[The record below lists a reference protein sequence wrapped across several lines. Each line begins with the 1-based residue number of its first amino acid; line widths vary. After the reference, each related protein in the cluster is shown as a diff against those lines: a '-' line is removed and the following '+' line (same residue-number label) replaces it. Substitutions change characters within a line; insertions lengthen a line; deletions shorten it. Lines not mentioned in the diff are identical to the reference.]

1 MRHFKHWTSI
11 YWPTTHWSCFSN
23 IFPTWKTALSLW
35 TENVSNECR
44 PYRLRA
50 FIKEIKGALIFAT
63 IHFLIKNADL
73 KALNVN
79 LSADNTLKLFF
90 KYLSNLENHF
100 FSLNR
105 KCSKWLHPFNSSNLT
120 FVGYF
125 ENGKP
130 TGPGK
135 FSLKNSVDNV
145 PNEQK
150 HSDFEVFKNLP
161 TNNSC
166 HSQQYLKTKYK
177 KLFIW
182 AQSFIS
188 TFQNLNLYE
197 IVPYEHK
204 AFRLKACTKKIKGAT
219 IVGTIHV

>member
-1 MRHFKHWTSI
+1 M
-11 YWPTTHWSCFSN
+11 
-23 IFPTWKTALSLW
+23 
-35 TENVSNECR
+35 
-44 PYRLRA
+44 
-50 FIKEIKGALIFAT
+50 
-63 IHFLIKNADL
+63 
-73 KALNVN
+73 
-79 LSADNTLKLFF
+79 
-90 KYLSNLENHF
+90 
-100 FSLNR
+100 
-105 KCSKWLHPFNSSNLT
+105 HPFNSSNLT

-130 TGPGK
+130 TGSGK

-177 KLFIW
+177 KLLIW
-182 AQSFIS
+182 AQSFNS

-204 AFRLKACTKKIKGAT
+204 AFRLKACVKKLKALQLSEQSMYRWKSVLEDSDSIK
-219 IVGTIHV
+219 I